1 MDQPSSAD
9 DSGITLRIKFK
20 SESVDNFIAR
30 YGADVSPG
38 GIFIRTKD
46 PLGVG
51 TNLRFEFSLADG
63 QPLLLGHG
71 TVVWVREPDQA
82 RAGVVPGTERKR

>member
-9 DSGITLRIKFK
+9 ESGITLRIKFK
-20 SESVDNFIAR
+20 SESVDHFIAR

-38 GIFIRTKD
+38 GIFIRTRD

-51 TNLRFEFSLADG
+51 TNLR
-63 QPLLLGHG
+63 
-71 TVVWVREPDQA
+71 W
-82 RAGVVPGTERKR
+82 

>member
-20 SESVDNFIAR
+20 SESVDAFIAR

-38 GIFIRTKD
+38 GIFTMYS
-46 PLGVG
+46 GSS
-51 TNLRFEFSLADG
+51 T
-63 QPLLLGHG
+63 
-71 TVVWVREPDQA
+71 
-82 RAGVVPGTERKR
+82 